1 MYILLDRVFNFSD
14 LIRTKNIEQSLH
26 MHKYDVAAFLSLMTD
41 KKKIWNSGRY
51 MLVAGFVLTFV
62 LSFGFL
68 MHSALAVHGDTTSV
82 SNKDI
87 HVKTATHIVPPHHIP
102 PSVILEY
109 IKSHHLK

>member
-1 MYILLDRVFNFSD
+1 
-14 LIRTKNIEQSLH
+14 
-26 MHKYDVAAFLSLMTD
+26 MHKYDVATFLSLVTD
-41 KKKIWNSGRY
+41 RKKIWNSGRY
-51 MLVAGFVLTFV
+51 LLLSGFVLALV

-68 MHSALAVHGDTTSV
+68 IHSALAVHGDTTSM

-87 HVKTATHIVPPHHIP
+87 NAKTSTHIVAPHHIP